1 MKKIVIASVAVVAL
15 ASFAGCMGKGIGK
28 GKGKAVE
35 PIYASTPL
43 YEEPAPIYEEPIYK

>member
-1 MKKIVIASVAVVAL
+1 MR
-15 ASFAGCMGKGIGK
+15 AGLRYEFGGGGSDFGGFGK
-28 GKGKAVE
+28 GKGKVVE

>member
-1 MKKIVIASVAVVAL
+1 MSSKLTSHFRGTKSDRR
-15 ASFAGCMGKGIGK
+15 SSTGK
-28 GKGKAVE
+28 GKGKVVE